1 MTPTQLEIR
10 AGAYVLAALLFI
22 GLGVKIGMHH
32 VQAQWN
38 VEKLAQA
45 GAVEEQQRN
54 IIEVTKQR
62 DALQTQVEQSHA
74 QILANG
80 TALVGGVSSSLRAV
94 EAALRSGPLSA
105 AMVHTGAVQNAV
117 NGAAIPSELAS
128 AIGRT
133 NLAIESLAAAC
144 VKVDADRTA
153 IIQLE
158 PKPEAPGK

>member
-10 AGAYVLAALLFI
+10 AAAYLCAALLFI
-22 GLGVKIGMHH
+22 GLGVAAGMHH

-38 VEKLAQA
+38 VEKLSQASAIEAQ
-45 GAVEEQQRN
+45 QQK

-80 TALVGGVSSSLRAV
+80 TALVGGVSTSLRAV

-158 PKPEAPGK
+158 PAPAK